1 MKTCTCHNHSGD
13 NPDCHFHGEGCGG
26 VSFKVDE
33 GIAFKAD
40 DTPSC
45 EYCGGSH
52 TYLCPRIKIIEYYPD
67 GAVKQIEFR
76 QDWQLPLSF
85 EEMERRQEEWY
96 RRLRD
101 KPYYNS
107 P

>member
-1 MKTCTCHNHSGD
+1 MSDCASHDHGD
-13 NPDCHFHGEGCGG
+13 N
-26 VSFKVDE
+26 
-33 GIAFKAD
+33 IAV
-40 DTPSC
+40 C

-52 TYLCPRIKIIEYYPD
+52 AYLCPRIKIIEYYPD

-76 QDWQLPLSF
+76 QDWQPPLSF